1 MGSKDTTE
9 KRQKGN
15 LPPTKFQPTN
25 LKPQEQLQTKEPVK
39 QLQLNQPKPKRTRTK
54 PTRLQRYG
62 KVGEWFQVL
71 CITKVPII
79 GFIYILVLAVR
90 KKTPPYK
97 KSYAIAYILYR
108 ILVLALAITILYIL
122 YKVGLGFVDE
132 ILKYAGDSL

>member
-9 KRQKGN
+9 KGQEGN

-25 LKPQEQLQTKEPVK
+25 LKPQEQLQPKEPVK
-39 QLQLNQPKPKRTRTK
+39 QLQLNQPRPAKKQTK

-71 CITKVPII
+71 CVTKVPII
-79 GFIYILVLAVR
+79 GFIYMLVLAIR

-97 KSYAIAYILYR
+97 KSYAIAYLLYR
-108 ILVLALAITILYIL
+108 ILVLALAVTILFIL

-132 ILKYAGDSL
+132 ILKYAGDSI